1 MTETTKPSNTLPKNL
16 KADTDFRYLSD
27 LSADHRRLAIF
38 YEYAREC
45 EEFREIVLA
54 TKRDR
59 VFDSNEWD
67 ATSELGQRLAKVE
80 LVLPLDHLL
89 ILYDC
94 AGFPEKPFR
103 DARHD
108 LEILKHI
115 RSFGIESVNCMPWQ
129 PLILLRATAMG
140 EGRSELEYWT
150 KYWTSN
156 VRRRTLNAIVIPW
169 NHTNS
174 ELAESFA
181 KLLRRIRPRNFPE
194 PAKAGRKGR
203 SSSFGATDIINQ
215 LIAFRM
221 RQAGVSLRRARSCG
235 FVIYT
240 SERGWNKAA
249 TAAEQRIRHLLVQPI
264 F

>member
-1 MTETTKPSNTLPKNL
+1 MTEIAKPTNTFAKNL

-38 YEYAREC
+38 YEYARESA
-45 EEFREIVLA
+45 ELREIVLA
-54 TKRDR
+54 MKRDR

-67 ATSELGQRLAKVE
+67 CASELGQKLAKIE
-80 LVLPLDHLL
+80 LVLPLDHLFV
-89 ILYDC
+89 LYDC
-94 AGFPEKPFR
+94 AGFPQKPFR

-115 RSFGIESVNCMPWQ
+115 HSFGIQSVNWIPWQ
-129 PLILLRATAMG
+129 PLIGLRAAIWQ
-140 EGRSELEYWT
+140 GRGELEYWT
-150 KYWTSN
+150 KYWTSSI
-156 VRRRTLNAIVIPW
+156 RRTTLNAIVIPW

-181 KLLRRIRPRNFPE
+181 KLLRRIRPQNFPE

-203 SSSFGATDIINQ
+203 CSSFCATDIINQ

-221 RQAGVSLRRARSCG
+221 RQAGVSLRHARSCG

-249 TAAEQRIRHLLVQPI
+249 TAAEQRIRDVLVQPI